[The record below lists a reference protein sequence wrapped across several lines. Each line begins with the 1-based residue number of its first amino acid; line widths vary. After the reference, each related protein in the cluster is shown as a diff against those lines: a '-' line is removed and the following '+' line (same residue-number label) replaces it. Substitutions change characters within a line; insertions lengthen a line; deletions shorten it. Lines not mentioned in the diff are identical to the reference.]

1 MLFLQ
6 VRTPEGLTAEHLDII
21 KLTAQCV
28 ARNGQSFLTGEL
40 PTVLNETGSAFLRS
54 TMQLQQCLL
63 S

>member
-40 PTVLNETGSAFLRS
+40 PLVMHESSSAFIRS
-54 TMQLQQCLL
+54 TMQVQQCRP